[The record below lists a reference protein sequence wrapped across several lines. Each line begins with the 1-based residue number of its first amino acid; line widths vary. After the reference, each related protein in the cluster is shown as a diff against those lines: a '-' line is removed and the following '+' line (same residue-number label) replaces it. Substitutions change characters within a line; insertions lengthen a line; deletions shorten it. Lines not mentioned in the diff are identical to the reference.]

1 MALCPNCGFE
11 LKKAFFGANLPYTRE
26 AITFIHQF
34 TDSISSGYCEK
45 CGKPLIDTA
54 RKNAQ
59 TQQQAN
65 SATLNQHIHSIPL
78 LSLQAPPGWQYQPLG
93 LVTGQ
98 SVTGTGVFSEFAS
111 SWTDFF
117 GAQSKAYNSKI
128 AGGEQICQ
136 TQLRLKCIELGGN
149 AILGTDIDYAE
160 VGGQKGML
168 MVCMTGTAV
177 LLENTDVIGPDRI
190 ESLCIITETAQTNRA
205 ISRYAAILP
214 DTVASTMRLTDSTF
228 N

>member
-1 MALCPNCGFE
+1 MALCPNCGAE
-11 LKKAFFGANLPYTRE
+11 LKRAMFGSNHPYKQLVV
-26 AITFIHQF
+26 TFINQF
-34 TDSISSGYCEK
+34 TSSTALGYCEK
-45 CGKPLIDTA
+45 CGSSLVNQA
-54 RKNAQ
+54 RTNAIE
-59 TQQQAN
+59 QQKAM
-65 SATLNQHIHSIPL
+65 SSTLNQHIHHIPL
-78 LSLQAPPGWQYQPLG
+78 LSLQTPPGWHYQPLG

-128 AGGEQICQ
+128 SGGEQICQ

-177 LLENTDVIGPDRI
+177 LLENTDIMGAERI
-190 ESLCIITETAQTNRA
+190 ESLNTITEAANANRA
-205 ISRYAAILP
+205 
-214 DTVASTMRLTDSTF
+214 MRRFSVIINDQF
-228 N
+228 NSHVTQPL